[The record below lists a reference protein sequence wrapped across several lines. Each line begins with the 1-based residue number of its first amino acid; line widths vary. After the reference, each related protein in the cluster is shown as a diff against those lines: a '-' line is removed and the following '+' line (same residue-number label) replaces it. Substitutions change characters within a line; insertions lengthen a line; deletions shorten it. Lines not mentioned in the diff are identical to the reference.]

1 VRALRTTKDSKGDK
15 RSAGEEW
22 LIRDIGFYIPLIDEQ
37 VV

>member
-1 VRALRTTKDSKGDK
+1 VRAIRTTKDHKGNE

-22 LIRDIGFYIPLIDEQ
+22 LIRDIGFYIPAIDEN